1 VELHNHTHT
10 FPAKQ
15 TSNAAFITGIALNLA
30 FVIIEAVVG
39 IINSSMSLLTDAGHN
54 LSDVTSLFISL
65 LAFKLAKKKPTEEF
79 TYGYKKTTV
88 LAAFFNA
95 VVLLIALGVIGYE
108 SVVRLIHPQPIA
120 GNEIAWVAAIG
131 ILVNSVS
138 AFFFFRTKDQDL
150 NAKGAYL
157 HLLADALVS
166 LGVVVAGIIIHYTN
180 WFWLDPV
187 TGLIIM
193 LVILMSTWSL
203 LRDSFRMSIDAVPEG
218 IAISEIKTAV
228 KKIDGVKDI
237 YHIHVWPLSTT
248 ENALTAHLVVND
260 NLSSQEKK
268 DVIKKVKHELIHHNI
283 RHSTIEV
290 DN

>member
-1 VELHNHTHT
+1 MELHNHTHT